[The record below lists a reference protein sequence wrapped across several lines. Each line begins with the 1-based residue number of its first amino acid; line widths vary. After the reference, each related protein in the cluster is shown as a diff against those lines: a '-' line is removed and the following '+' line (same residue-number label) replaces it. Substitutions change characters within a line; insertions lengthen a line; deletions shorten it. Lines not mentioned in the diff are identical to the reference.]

1 MTMRAAPIALPNPSR
16 SLNSSSSKS
25 SESNVSAWSL
35 SQAMRLARIVG
46 SSGRLAGSGSVKAK
60 AEDGPATANAAV
72 PERNKRRLNM
82 LCSCD
87 FVATP
92 HPFRNALER
101 AVMAVTEMRLAS
113 ACSAVQQSEQMTVKK
128 CPPFIDA
135 MTYGFL
141 IPRVTDLRV
150 EDGAFAWD
158 FNLPGG
164 AIASYS
170 RSPIDFHDS
179 AQVEGTPFFKE
190 DRFIIKF
197 NCFWTIESPPGYSL
211 LIIHP
216 INRHDLPFTTLT
228 GSSIATSTRII
239 SSTFR
244 RAGAISISPACCR
257 WGRRWRR

>member
-1 MTMRAAPIALPNPSR
+1 
-16 SLNSSSSKS
+16 
-25 SESNVSAWSL
+25 
-35 SQAMRLARIVG
+35 
-46 SSGRLAGSGSVKAK
+46 
-60 AEDGPATANAAV
+60 
-72 PERNKRRLNM
+72 
-82 LCSCD
+82 
-87 FVATP
+87 
-92 HPFRNALER
+92 
-101 AVMAVTEMRLAS
+101 MAVTEMRLAS

-141 IPRVTDLRV
+141 IPLVTDLRV

-228 GSSIATSTRII
+228 GSSTATSTRII

-244 RAGAISISPACCR
+244 RAGAISISLACCR
-257 WGRRWRR
+257 RERRLRSACRCGWSGRFETISGEAVGRLQATAAAVTSERGVYRRQFRAPKR